1 MSITLSA
8 NQGSVYMLYQLKR
21 EGISQNDMVKI
32 YVSII
37 RPVLVE
43 LRMPCLEYKFS
54 KLFIRCN

>member
-21 EGISQNDMVKI
+21 EGISQNDLVKI

-37 RPVLVE
+37 RPVL
-43 LRMPCLEYKFS
+43 LEYA
-54 KLFIRCN
+54 CHV